1 MATSTYLVNILLG
14 RYIDQ
19 NRHTKKGKNYNI
31 EPTEPFNNYMQL
43 SDCSKH
49 RLIDQIISEAIVH
62 FTTFTWAKKE
72 QKVAGDILH
81 NLSAEN
87 GRGNLYE
94 TLIQDSR
101 RR

>member
-1 MATSTYLVNILLG
+1 MATSTCLANILLG

-19 NRHTKKGKNYNI
+19 GRHREKGKNYNI
-31 EPTEPFNNYMQL
+31 ELIKSFNDYIQL

-72 QKVAGDILH
+72 QKVAGDILR
-81 NLSAEN
+81 NLSAAN